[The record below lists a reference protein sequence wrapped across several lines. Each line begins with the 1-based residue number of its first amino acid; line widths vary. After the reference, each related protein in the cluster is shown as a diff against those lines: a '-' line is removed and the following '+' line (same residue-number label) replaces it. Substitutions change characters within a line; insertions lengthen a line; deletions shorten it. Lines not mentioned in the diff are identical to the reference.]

1 MGLRLLGFPWAG
13 LRGDAVLSWLA
24 RIDLDRDRLK
34 TLKILDSYDWHQRLW
49 DCFPGAPEHKRDF
62 VTRIDLLEGAVR
74 AWLLSERKP
83 LCPEWCPAEAF
94 VAKEIAPG
102 FLSHKH
108 YAFDLRANPT
118 KVVIQRSPDGSP
130 MRKNNGK
137 RTVGKRVPLVSHEDL
152 KSWIDRKAAEA
163 GFRISAARPLE
174 IGPMV
179 EHHFRAKGN
188 RGYHGGVQFRGI
200 LEVTDPVKFSEAYFK
215 GIGTA
220 KAFGFGLLLLS
231 PVQP

>member
-1 MGLRLLGFPWAG
+1 M
-13 LRGDAVLSWLA
+13 SWLA
-24 RIDLDRDRLK
+24 RIELDTDLLKRLE
-34 TLKILDSYDWHQRLW
+34 ILDSYDWHQRLW
-49 DCFPGAPEHKRDF
+49 DCFPSAPDQKRDF
-62 VTRIDLLEGAVR
+62 LTRIDLLEGAIR

-83 LCPEWCPAEAF
+83 LRPEWCPSDAF
-94 VAKEIAPG
+94 VAKEISPG

-118 KVVIQRSPDGSP
+118 KVLIQRSPDGSP
-130 MRKNNGK
+130 IRKSNGK
-137 RTVGKRVPLVSHEDL
+137 RTLGKRIPLVSPDDL
-152 KSWIDRKAAEA
+152 KTWIDRKAAES
-163 GFRISAARPLE
+163 GFRISEARPLE

-188 RGYHGGVQFRGI
+188 RGYHGGVQFRGV
-200 LEVTDPVKFSEAYFK
+200 LEVTEPAKFAQAHLK
-215 GIGTA
+215 GVGTA